1 MQSATILDIATNGTD
16 QQVTQLYQ
24 RLTGKNITGCLPC
37 QKGDA
42 RIELRIMAKKA
53 QLVEDN
59 QPVGGWKV
67 ADAYLGK
74 VMFDRPIS
82 VETPNQVE
90 FWLRKAPYVLEPAA
104 AAAVIVEPTP
114 TNGDTETNQ

>member
-1 MQSATILDIATNGTD
+1 
-16 QQVTQLYQ
+16 
-24 RLTGKNITGCLPC
+24 
-37 QKGDA
+37 
-42 RIELRIMAKKA
+42 MAKKA

>member
-1 MQSATILDIATNGTD
+1 MQSAEILEIATNGTD
-16 QQVTQLYQ
+16 QQVTQLYYQ
-24 RLTGKNITGCLPC
+24 LTGKNITGCLPC

-59 QPVGGWKV
+59 QTLAGYKV

-82 VETPNQVE
+82 VDTPKQVE
-90 FWLRKAPYVLEPAA
+90 FWLRKAPFVLEKAA
-104 AAAVIVEPTP
+104 VVIVEPT
-114 TNGDTETNQ
+114 TDNGDTEAN